1 MKTLFSIICISA
13 IHVSLA
19 QTQKTPSPADSV
31 VVYFFKQSIVMKE
44 VEQEGDSVVFMP
56 PIGAI
61 VKDGKLSPITFD
73 QVRRL
78 TKKEVKELERIIYAK
93 RNDDGVT
100 EVAFCFEPHHGIVW
114 YSQGEPSRWS
124 TICFECNQH
133 ESFAL
138 PHLNLED
145 IVAFFHRIGVRAPKR
160 IFSEMAD

>member
-1 MKTLFSIICISA
+1 MKTLLSIICISA
-13 IHVSLA
+13 INVSLA
-19 QTQKTPSPADSV
+19 QTQKTQLQADSV

-44 VEQEGDSVVFMP
+44 VEQEGDSVVFVP

-78 TKKEVKELERIIYAK
+78 TKKEAKELEKIINRK
-93 RNDDGVT
+93 TVGDEIT
-100 EVAFCFEPHHGIVW
+100 EVAFCFDPHHGIVW
-114 YSQGEPSRWS
+114 YRQGKPTRWS

-138 PHLNLED
+138 PHLKLKNIL
-145 IVAFFHRIGVRAPKR
+145 AFFHRIGVTAPKK
-160 IFSEMAD
+160 IFTEMTE